1 MATHHPSDDTRH
13 PERDT
18 AAERQLQADTE
29 ENRRQA
35 ERLEATAPPPVD
47 EKTIEEIADRAERRA
62 KP

>member
-1 MATHHPSDDTRH
+1 MATHHRSDDTQH
-13 PERDT
+13 PERD
-18 AAERQLQADTE
+18 AAVERQLQADTE